1 MARILV
7 VQADSRERGTMK
19 RLSGIYI
26 TKMQELQHEVRV
38 VDLAKLDYDKTL
50 SKGYKTERT
59 PEMLAINAFAQQA
72 DLLAFFYP
80 IWFANVPSA
89 LKGFIENLFWVG
101 ETYSFRTKQYLL
113 KGMWR
118 GKKAR
123 IVYSMGGSEFYHY
136 LFGWSGYRGMRQPL
150 WLSGIFSIRRT
161 SFDNMDRT
169 KHKPAAFYEKKML
182 KMAAHDDR
190 RLRGISQHV

>member
-7 VQADSRERGTMK
+7 VQADSRGNGTMK
-19 RLSGIYI
+19 RLSEIYI
-26 TKMQELQHEVRV
+26 KKMQVLQHEVRV
-38 VDLAKLDYDKTL
+38 VDLATLEYDKTL
-50 SKGYKTERT
+50 SKGYQTERT
-59 PEMLAINAFAQQA
+59 PEMLAVNAFAQQA

-101 ETYSFRTKQYLL
+101 ETYSFRTKQYVF

-123 IVYSMGGSEFYHY
+123 IVYSIGGSEWHHY

-161 SFDNMDRT
+161 SFENMDRT
-169 KHKPAAFYEKKML
+169 KHKPVSFYEKKML
-182 KMAAHDDR
+182 KMAMCDNR
-190 RLRGISQHV
+190 RLKPLNQ